1 MPTATGTGEEIVS
14 RAALFWAAWLSVL
27 ARRALDSLAAE
38 DQAWVMRISW
48 SHGLLASVG
57 LLAATVGAGCGPHH
71 IVHSAPP
78 SANAPTR
85 GITVNGVGKA
95 SGKPNI
101 ARSTVG
107 VEARAATAED
117 AIGEVNA
124 RMSRVIAA
132 IKQAGV
138 AEADIRTANLS
149 LNFERSY
156 EPPRPVEM
164 GPASAPSVAPT
175 MAPSVAT
182 PPGKGKPLVAKAEP
196 SAALVKLPQ
205 GFYNAANSVE
215 ITIRNL
221 DVAGKVLSAA
231 TAAGADQ
238 LYGIRFEIE
247 DPSTLQGEARQ
258 KAVADARTR
267 AERLAQLAGLKLGPA
282 VSIVELDGG
291 AGGPIMP
298 MASMAR
304 MEAAP
309 VERGELTVTSTV
321 QIVYALPE

>member
-1 MPTATGTGEEIVS
+1 M
-14 RAALFWAAWLSVL
+14 RNFL
-27 ARRALDSLAAE
+27 A
-38 DQAWVMRISW
+38 
-48 SHGLLASVG
+48 HGLLVSVG

-71 IVHSAPP
+71 IRHGAPP

-101 ARSTVG
+101 ARGTVG

-124 RMSRVIAA
+124 RMGRVIAA

-149 LNFERSY
+149 LNFERTY
-156 EPPRPVEM
+156 EPPHPVEM

-175 MAPSVAT
+175 MAPAVAT

-196 SAALVKLPQ
+196 VAAPPAKLPQ
-205 GFYNAANSVE
+205 GFYNASNSVE

-221 DVAGKVLSAA
+221 DVAGKVLSVA

-247 DPSTLQGEARQ
+247 DPTVLQGEARQ

-291 AGGPIMP
+291 GGGPIMP

-304 MEAAP
+304 MDAAP
-309 VERGELTVTSTV
+309 VERGELTVVSTV

>member
-1 MPTATGTGEEIVS
+1 LLDSPAG
-14 RAALFWAAWLSVL
+14 LYQAWFMRIFL
-27 ARRALDSLAAE
+27 AR
-38 DQAWVMRISW
+38 
-48 SHGLLASVG
+48 GLLISVG
-57 LLAATVGAGCGPHH
+57 LLAASVGAGCAPHH
-71 IVHSAPP
+71 VMHGAPP
-78 SANAPTR
+78 SANAPIR

-124 RMSRVIAA
+124 RMGRVIAA

-138 AEADIRTANLS
+138 ADADIRTSNLS
-149 LNFERSY
+149 LNFERTY

-164 GPASAPSVAPT
+164 GPATAPSVAPT
-175 MAPSVAT
+175 MAPAVAT

-196 SAALVKLPQ
+196 AAPVAKLPQ
-205 GFYNAANSVE
+205 GFYNATNSVE
-215 ITIRNL
+215 VTIRNL

-267 AERLAQLAGLKLGPA
+267 AERLAQLAGLKLGAA
-282 VSIVELDGG
+282 VSIVEMDGG
-291 AGGPIMP
+291 GGGGPIMP

-309 VERGELTVTSTV
+309 VERGELTVSSTV